1 MKNSLKLV
9 AIALG
14 CATVYTSCSS
24 SEAKKGVGVDVANFD
39 STVAASNDFF
49 HFANGGWI
57 KKNPIP
63 ADQVRSGT
71 FPNLIENN
79 RKNLHQLVDEASAK
93 TDSKKGSPEQL
104 VGDMYFSAMD
114 TVTIEK
120 LGAEPIRPEMEK
132 IDKLT
137 DLNSILSYT
146 ALLQKWGA
154 SPMYGLYAGQD
165 PKNGEV
171 VVRQI
176 YQGGLSLPDRDFYV
190 NNDERSTKIRTEF
203 LSHMISMFKLY
214 GLDEATATKY
224 ANVVMR
230 IETNLAKASMT
241 RVEQRDPYKTYNKVT
256 IADLNAMTPSLR
268 WDEMMKNLDI
278 NGGYD
283 YLVLGQPLFLK
294 ELENQLK
301 SNSIDD
307 WKIYL
312 KWNLLNLA
320 GNVLSND
327 FVNQDFYFN
336 NKVLNGQKEIQSR
349 WKRMVQITDG
359 MVGDALGQLYVAK
372 FFPPESKKK
381 MDELVSNLIVVYNE
395 RIDKLDWMS
404 AATKVK
410 AKEKLN
416 AITRKIG
423 YPDKWKDYAGL
434 DINRGSF
441 FKNLMNATKWNYEYA
456 ISQIGK
462 PVDRSQWGMTPPTVN
477 AYYNPSLNEIVF
489 PAGILQPPFFN
500 AQADDA
506 VNYGAIGAVIGH
518 ELTHGFDDEGRN
530 FDAKG
535 NLNAWWTSEDSAKF
549 VTRAQV
555 IIDQF
560 DGFTVL
566 DTLHV
571 NGHLTLGENIADL
584 GGVTIAYDAF
594 KRTKQ
599 GQGKELID
607 GMTPDQRFF
616 FGFATIWAGSMRPE
630 AAAQRIITDPHS
642 PGLYRVNGPL
652 SNLEEFYKAFG
663 VKEAD
668 KMYRPDSIRA
678 KIW

>member
-1 MKNSLKLV
+1 
-9 AIALG
+9 
-14 CATVYTSCSS
+14 
-24 SEAKKGVGVDVANFD
+24 
-39 STVAASNDFF
+39 
-49 HFANGGWI
+49 
-57 KKNPIP
+57 
-63 ADQVRSGT
+63 
-71 FPNLIENN
+71 
-79 RKNLHQLVDEASAK
+79 
-93 TDSKKGSPEQL
+93 
-104 VGDMYFSAMD
+104 MYFSAMD

-165 PKNGEV
+165 PKNSEV
-171 VVRQI
+171 VVPQI

-372 FFPPESKKK
+372 FFPPESKKNGRACF
-381 MDELVSNLIVVYNE
+381 ESYC
-395 RIDKLDWMS
+395 
-404 AATKVK
+404 
-410 AKEKLN
+410 
-416 AITRKIG
+416 
-423 YPDKWKDYAGL
+423 
-434 DINRGSF
+434 
-441 FKNLMNATKWNYEYA
+441 
-456 ISQIGK
+456 
-462 PVDRSQWGMTPPTVN
+462 
-477 AYYNPSLNEIVF
+477 SL
-489 PAGILQPPFFN
+489 Q
-500 AQADDA
+500 
-506 VNYGAIGAVIGH
+506 
-518 ELTHGFDDEGRN
+518 
-530 FDAKG
+530 
-535 NLNAWWTSEDSAKF
+535 
-549 VTRAQV
+549 
-555 IIDQF
+555 
-560 DGFTVL
+560 
-566 DTLHV
+566 
-571 NGHLTLGENIADL
+571 
-584 GGVTIAYDAF
+584 
-594 KRTKQ
+594 
-599 GQGKELID
+599 
-607 GMTPDQRFF
+607 
-616 FGFATIWAGSMRPE
+616 
-630 AAAQRIITDPHS
+630 
-642 PGLYRVNGPL
+642 
-652 SNLEEFYKAFG
+652 
-663 VKEAD
+663 
-668 KMYRPDSIRA
+668 
-678 KIW
+678 